1 MQTFVLFLNL
11 FFNNYVEVDGST
23 VYIHSQTT
31 IVNDKLTERIISVK
45 EGLKP
50 LTYELLWVE
59 NDQIVLDIHN

>member
-11 FFNNYVEVDGST
+11 FFNNYVEVDGAT
-23 VYIHSQTT
+23 VYIHAQTT